1 MIIRLILLCS
11 TLALVACSGPGGPAQ
26 RAGRSV
32 DNAVYDVGSGIENV
46 GQKIERAAQ

>member
-1 MIIRLILLCS
+1 MIIRIVLLVS

-26 RAGRSV
+26 RAGRTV
-32 DNAVYDVGSGIENV
+32 DNAVYDVGSGIQSV